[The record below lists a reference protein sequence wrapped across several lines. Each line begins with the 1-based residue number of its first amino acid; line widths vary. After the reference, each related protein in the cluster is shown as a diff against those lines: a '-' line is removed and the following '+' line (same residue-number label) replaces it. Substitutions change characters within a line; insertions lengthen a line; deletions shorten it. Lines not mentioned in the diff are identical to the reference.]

1 MLMISFLLTHAG
13 QNHLEQLMPLVCAYH
28 EFEQIEMSDAER
40 LAALTP
46 LLDDSALG
54 KIWLLRQESDEP
66 IGYVA
71 VCFGYSIEFKGRD
84 AFVDEFY
91 LVESAR
97 GQGIGR
103 HALGQVIA
111 EVAGMGIVAL
121 HLEVARSN
129 SRACRFYEDLGFM
142 ARDRY
147 HLMSCPV
154 HRADRVTVS

>member
-1 MLMISFLLTHAG
+1 MTSFLLTHAG

-28 EFEQIEMSDAER
+28 AFEQIEMSDEER

-54 KIWLLRQESDEP
+54 KIWLVRQDSDEP

-71 VCFGYSIEFKGRD
+71 LCFGYSIEFKGRD

-91 LVESAR
+91 LAESAR
-97 GQGIGR
+97 GRGIGR
-103 HALGQVIA
+103 LALAQVIA
-111 EVAGMGIVAL
+111 EVADMGIVAL

-129 SRACRFYEDLGFM
+129 LRARRFYEGLGFM

-154 HRADRVTVS
+154 HRADRVSGS

>member
-1 MLMISFLLTHAG
+1 MISILLTHAG
-13 QNHLEQLMPLVCAYH
+13 QTHLEQLMPLVRTYH
-28 EFEQIEMSDAER
+28 EFEQIEMSDEER
-40 LAALTP
+40 LAAVTP

-54 KIWLLRQESDEP
+54 KIWLIRQESDEP
-66 IGYVA
+66 IGYVT

-97 GQGIGR
+97 GRGMGR
-103 HALGQVIA
+103 HALAQVIA
-111 EVAGMGIVAL
+111 EVADMGIVAL

-129 SRACRFYEDLGFM
+129 SRARRFYEGLGFT

-147 HLMSCPV
+147 HLMTCPV
-154 HRADRVTVS
+154 HRADRPSGS